1 MKVAVSLPDPVF
13 DAAERLAE
21 QLNVPRSRLYAEA
34 LAEYLG
40 AHGAV
45 VVKQQL
51 DAVYANQGSRLDAVL
66 SEAQARAIHDE
77 AW

>member
-13 DAAERLAE
+13 NAAERLAE

-34 LAEYLG
+34 LAEYLS
-40 AHGAV
+40 ARGAV
-45 VVKQQL
+45 AVKQHL
-51 DAVYANQGSRLDAVL
+51 DAVYANRGSSLDAVL